1 MPNDHSSNERRRY
14 RSQLDHNSLTCLSLQ
29 GTYLV
34 ALQHAVDQ
42 VTQWAPKVLSASKVM
57 LVNEENVV
65 LEAGVKMRLKTQL
78 TDDRVVVAVDVC
90 VNTVHSLE
98 DGTNGRWECP
108 WE

>member
-1 MPNDHSSNERRRY
+1 
-14 RSQLDHNSLTCLSLQ
+14 
-29 GTYLV
+29 
-34 ALQHAVDQ
+34 
-42 VTQWAPKVLSASKVM
+42 M
-57 LVNEENVV
+57 LVNEENIV